1 MQEEAV
7 FMFSATGNAGKI
19 TQIGTGHQIGCA
31 DMSELPVPWSKGSVL
46 TDTGQTK
53 SRHYHLA

>member
-53 SRHYHLA
+53 ASL